1 MSTPPKAYI
10 REAKLPQEFGEL
22 STTASRAF
30 ASHPL
35 NTYWSNQKVAVHLQE
50 GKQKE
55 KSLRELARLLEST
68 LRFVWL
74 TGGRIMVV
82 AVPDADGK
90 EHLAAGAAWSG
101 PDSSEK
107 ASLLAVLRAKFYRP
121 ILDWGLAPL
130 KRGLGEYL
138 PVCDRQ
144 RKEAARKYGVEE
156 DGYWY
161 LELLFTNPDDEGR
174 GHGGKLLREM
184 DAYAPDKIFM
194 LHASTE
200 RTIAIY
206 NHKGWKTCGEDTIGV
221 GKAAED
227 GTRARG
233 EKAKGVRVVLMLKVS
248 LARAL
253 WFPALTEDDRSLHR
267 DLRKGRSLG
276 LFVFPMPQHLRR
288 YELGHDPTNARCTN
302 VEVQPLFSKGIDVML
317 WFGSACHRRRESG
330 QSLTDH
336 GNRFGLTGRE

>member
-1 MSTPPKAYI
+1 MSTPTNAYI
-10 REAKLPQEFGEL
+10 REAKLPEEFHEL
-22 STTASRAF
+22 STIASRAF

-55 KSLRELARLLEST
+55 KSIRELARLLEST

-82 AVPDADGK
+82 AVPDGEGK
-90 EHLAAGAAWSG
+90 EHLAAGAAWSA

-107 ASLLAVLRAKFYRP
+107 ASLLTVLRAKFHRP
-121 ILDWGLAPL
+121 ILDWGLPPL

-138 PVCDRQ
+138 PVCDNQ
-144 RKEAARKYGVEE
+144 RKAAARDHGIKDNEYR
-156 DGYWY
+156 Y

-194 LHASTE
+194 LHAATE

-221 GKAAED
+221 GKASAD
-227 GTRARG
+227 GTRAKG
-233 EKAKGVRVVLMLKVS
+233 EKAKGIRVVLMLKVV
-248 LARAL
+248 LDIVLQLLL
-253 WFPALTEDDRSLHR
+253 W
-267 DLRKGRSLG
+267 
-276 LFVFPMPQHLRR
+276 
-288 YELGHDPTNARCTN
+288 
-302 VEVQPLFSKGIDVML
+302 KGINVMFL
-317 WFGSACHRRRESG
+317 RRESG
-330 QSLTDH
+330 QDLIDH
-336 GNRFGLTGRE
+336 GKQPDLASEDRQ